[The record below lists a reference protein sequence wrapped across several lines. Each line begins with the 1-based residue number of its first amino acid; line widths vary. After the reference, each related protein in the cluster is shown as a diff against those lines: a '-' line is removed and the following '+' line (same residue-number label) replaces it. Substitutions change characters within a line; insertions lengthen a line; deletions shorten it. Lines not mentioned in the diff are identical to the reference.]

1 MVKKPCGTTVM
12 QSIFKT
18 SASVAM
24 KHLSAASVETIG
36 VYVVVLILAA
46 LNIIQALRLDVAYPL
61 WLVAATHE
69 PLFRLGVILLLI
81 GMTTFS
87 LPAGLLA
94 ALFYIL
100 LEHDTFL
107 LATPISAVQASMV
120 QEGFISGAPKGAPN
134 EAPNEAPKEEEGNN
148 TLSREMLA
156 LQRGFMSVPFV
167 RSLQM
172 PQFTRDLKKNAA
184 ELDDMLR
191 LVIGK

>member
-1 MVKKPCGTTVM
+1 MAIKRKNHGVLQTDRMRTLFNQVKQM
-12 QSIFKT
+12 D
-18 SASVAM
+18 
-24 KHLSAASVETIG
+24 
-36 VYVVVLILAA
+36 VYTAGAYAVVVLLAV
-46 LNIIQALRLDVAYPL
+46 LNILEARLDVPYPL

-81 GMTTFS
+81 GMTTIS

-107 LATPISAVQASMV
+107 LATPLASRPSE
-120 QEGFISGAPKGAPN
+120 QEEGFVSGSNQQAEQEKPN
-134 EAPNEAPKEEEGNN
+134 D
-148 TLSREMLA
+148 TLSREMQA

-167 RSLQM
+167 RALQM
-172 PQFTRDLKKNAA
+172 PQFTADMTKSAA